1 LDDPL
6 PGLFADVIKSWL
18 VLEYRSSVG
27 TMANRL
33 ATMRVLW
40 EALVARRQGQQMTFS
55 WEGLCEED
63 LRQTEL
69 FLRNYYG
76 PSAAYTH
83 TNDLIAFVRFLM
95 ARRLCRPLYY
105 TSQIP
110 NIGASNRHTLAGQEK
125 WMAMLPTKK
134 ALEGVADIF
143 SRYATEP
150 PDRLRICALAVLA
163 VTGFRIGE
171 LLTLPLDCEVKE
183 ERGGK
188 QRYGLRYYKEKA
200 RGAEKIFEVRW
211 LTPIGAELASQAIA
225 EIRDITEP
233 FRERARVLEQ
243 NPERVPLPSFSPED
257 RMTAADVMRIL
268 GLKNKKS
275 VFLLIKRC
283 EFVSPPKNKT
293 GIYFRGREVEAYL
306 LSKRVRDL
314 WTVNRRDGIYQ
325 MLSETLLLAP
335 RFFFKPN
342 FGTNPL
348 LVEPL
353 GFQQLSSFLRGKGVT
368 KSAFERF
375 GIREGDGSF
384 CQMNSHQFR
393 HWLNTIADKGGLPVE
408 LLTRWMGR
416 EHPRDTDAY
425 RHLTTDE
432 RIAWVKAGIRG
443 GEMSGK
449 LVKFYNAL
457 ARAEQDDFL
466 DGRIQ
471 AVHFT
476 PFGVC
481 THDFAVSPC
490 SYHLACLRGCPDFLR
505 AKGNQQE
512 RANLIQLK
520 GRIEKAREIAIKQVE
535 GGDELARAWIDHND
549 ETLKGIREAL
559 SADDL
564 PTIEDESLV
573 SPFSGG
579 SKKSEER

>member
-1 LDDPL
+1 MSL
-6 PGLFADVIKSWL
+6 
-18 VLEYRSSVG
+18 
-27 TMANRL
+27 
-33 ATMRVLW
+33 
-40 EALVARRQGQQMTFS
+40 
-55 WEGLCEED
+55 
-63 LRQTEL
+63 
-69 FLRNYYG
+69 
-76 PSAAYTH
+76 
-83 TNDLIAFVRFLM
+83 
-95 ARRLCRPLYY
+95 
-105 TSQIP
+105 
-110 NIGASNRHTLAGQEK
+110 
-125 WMAMLPTKK
+125 LPTKR

-211 LTPIGAELASQAIA
+211 LTPIGAELAHRAIA
-225 EIRDITEP
+225 EIRNITKP

-243 NPERVPLPSFSPED
+243 NPERVPIPGFSPEG
-257 RMTAADVMRIL
+257 RMTVADVARIM
-268 GLKNKKS
+268 GLKSKNS
-275 VFLLIKRC
+275 VFSLIRQC
-283 EFVSPPKNKT
+283 GLASPFKDKT
-293 GIYFRGREVEAYL
+293 RIYFRGREVEAYL

-314 WTVNRRDGIYQ
+314 WTVNRRDGTYQ

-335 RFFFKPN
+335 RFFFKTN

-348 LVEPL
+348 LVAPL
-353 GFQQLSSFLRGKGVT
+353 GFGQLANFLHGKGVT

-375 GIREGDGSF
+375 GIREDDGSF
-384 CQMNSHQFR
+384 CRMNSHQFR

-416 EHPRDTDAY
+416 EHPRDTGAY

-443 GEMSGK
+443 GEMSGN
-449 LVKFYNAL
+449 LVKFYNSL
-457 ARAEQDDFL
+457 IHEERDDFL

-490 SYHLACLRGCPDFLR
+490 PYHLACLRGCLDFLR
-505 AKGNQQE
+505 TKGDRRE
-512 RANLIQLK
+512 RANLIQLE
-520 GRIEKAREIAIKQVE
+520 GRIEKARDIALKQVE
-535 GGDELARAWIDHND
+535 DGNELARAWVDHNN

-564 PTIEDESLV
+564 RTIEDESLV

-579 SKKSEER
+579 SKKGEER